1 MLQRLLTATAAGAL
15 LVACSAPTADTN
27 MTDTETDMTDAADT
41 MESGDTAETRN
52 IVQID
57 PENDPRVWLE
67 EVEGE
72 RALEWVEGQN
82 ERTFDR
88 LQGDPR
94 YDALYEAALEVYQS
108 NDRIPYGSYQNGY
121 IWNFWRDA
129 TSTHGLWRRTSLE
142 SYLSDNTEWDIV
154 LDLDA
159 IAEEEGVNWVWQ
171 GSNCL
176 SPDYNRCIITLSDGG
191 QDASVRREFD
201 MESRSFVEDGFV
213 SPEAKGG
220 MSWVDEDTVVFG
232 FATNDENST
241 TSGYPSVVYRW
252 ERGTPMEEATEI
264 LRGDRED
271 VGLFAFRTEDNA
283 GNTYIMASEADTFFE
298 TTWWYLPDGADP
310 VSLPIPAKSSLS
322 GLYNNQLLFTLEED
336 WNRENGD
343 SFPQGALL
351 SFDMGEFAATG
362 EIGDVATVFVPG
374 PRQSIGSVGIS
385 QNTVLIQ
392 IDDNVTGQLWRFDF
406 DGSDWTSS
414 QIETPENM
422 TLGLFGTSVHH
433 DLAFMNAQ
441 GFLTPDSMYLVD
453 VDAGTLDVADST
465 PSWFD
470 AEGLVVEQ
478 LEAESTDG
486 TMIPYF
492 VVRHRDTVMDGTTP
506 TLLYAYGGFQ
516 VSIQPSYS
524 GVRGRLWLERGGAY
538 VVANIRGGGEFG
550 PAWHQAG
557 LKMDRQRIYDDLISV
572 AEDLIDTGLTTPRHL
587 GVYGGSNGG
596 LLTGVMYTQRPD
608 LWNAVVSA
616 VPLLD
621 MLRFNQ
627 LLAGASWMGEYGDP
641 GDPDEGGFLRSISPY
656 HNVDADGDY
665 PEIYLYTSTKDDRV
679 HPGHA
684 RKMAHLLEELGH
696 PYLYY
701 ENTEGGHSSAANL
714 AESARRDALLYTF
727 LTQQLM
733 DEDEPAAE

>member
-1 MLQRLLTATAAGAL
+1 MLQRFLTATAAGAL
-15 LVACSAPTADTN
+15 LVACSEPASET
-27 MTDTETDMTDAADT
+27 TDTEMT
-41 MESGDTAETRN
+41 DTAETMQDETTEAAAETRD
-52 IVQID
+52 VVEID
-57 PENDPRVWLE
+57 PANDPRVWLE
-67 EVEGE
+67 EVEGDQ
-72 RALEWVEGQN
+72 ALEWVEGQN
-82 ERTFDR
+82 DRTFAQ
-88 LQGDPR
+88 LQGDER
-94 YDALYEAALEVYQS
+94 YRELYDAALEVYQS
-108 NDRIPYGSYQNGY
+108 DDRIPYGSYQNGY

-129 TSTHGLWRRTSLE
+129 TNTHGLWRRTSLE
-142 SYLSDNTEWDIV
+142 SYLSDNTEWDVV

-176 SPDYNRCIITLSDGG
+176 GPDYTRCIITLSDGG

-201 MESRSFVEDGFV
+201 LESRSFVEDGFV

-220 MSWVDEDTVVFG
+220 MSWVDQDTVLYG
-232 FATNDENST
+232 FATDEENST
-241 TSGYPSVVYRW
+241 TSGYPVAVYRW
-252 ERGTPMEEATEI
+252 ERGTPIEAATEV

-271 VGLFAFRTEDNA
+271 VGLFAFRAEDNA
-283 GNTYIMASEADTFFE
+283 GNVYMMASEADTFFE
-298 TTWWYLPDGADP
+298 TTWWYLPNAGEP
-310 VSLPIPAKSSLS
+310 LSLPIPARSSLT

-336 WNRENGD
+336 WDRGEGET
-343 SFPQGALL
+343 FPQGALL
-351 SFDMGEFAATG
+351 SFDMGSFAESG

-374 PRQSIGSVGIS
+374 ERQSIGSVGVS
-385 QNTVLIQ
+385 GGTVLIQ

-406 DGSDWTSS
+406 DGSEWSS
-414 QIETPENM
+414 TRIETPENL
-422 TLGLFGTSVHH
+422 TLGLFGTSPHH
-433 DLAFMNAQ
+433 DLAFLNAE
-441 GFLTPDSMYLVD
+441 GFLTPDSLYV
-453 VDAGTLDVADST
+453 VDAEAGSVEVADST
-465 PSWFD
+465 PAWFD
-470 AEGLVVEQ
+470 GDDLVVEQ
-478 LEAESTDG
+478 RETASADG

-492 VVRHRDTVMDGTTP
+492 VVRHRDTEMDGSTP

-557 LKMDRQRIYDDLISV
+557 LMMNRQRIYDDLIAV
-572 AEDLIDTGLTTPRHL
+572 AEDLVDDGLTSSDHL

-608 LWNAVVSA
+608 LWGAVVSA

-621 MLRFNQ
+621 MLRYHT

-641 GDPDEGGFLRSISPY
+641 NDPDEGGFLRTISPY
-656 HNVDADGDY
+656 HNVSESADY
-665 PEIYLYTSTKDDRV
+665 PPIYLYTSTKDDRV

-684 RKMAHLLEELGH
+684 RKFAHLLESLGH
-696 PYLYY
+696 DYLYY

-727 LTQQLM
+727 LSQQLM
-733 DEDEPAAE
+733 DE

>member
-1 MLQRLLTATAAGAL
+1 
-15 LVACSAPTADTN
+15 
-27 MTDTETDMTDAADT
+27 MTDATD
-41 MESGDTAETRN
+41 MEDGAERN
-52 IVQID
+52 IVEID
-57 PENDPRVWLE
+57 PANDPRVWLE

-72 RALEWVEGQN
+72 EALAWVEGQN
-82 ERTFDR
+82 ERTFER
-88 LQGDPR
+88 LTGDERYQGL
-94 YDALYEAALEVYQS
+94 YDAALEVYQS

-129 TSTHGLWRRTSLE
+129 TNTHGLWRRTSLE
-142 SYLSDNTEWDIV
+142 SYLSDNTEWETV

-159 IAEEEGVNWVWQ
+159 VAEAEGVNWVWQ
-171 GSNCL
+171 GSSCL
-176 SPDYNRCIITLSDGG
+176 SPDYRRCIITLSDGG

-201 MESRSFVEDGFV
+201 LESRTFVEDGFV

-220 MSWVDEDTVVFG
+220 ISWVDEDTVLFG
-232 FATNDENST
+232 FATSEENST
-241 TSGYPSVVYRW
+241 TSGYPVSVYRW
-252 ERGTPMEEATEI
+252 ERGTAWEDATEV

-271 VGLFAFRTEDNA
+271 VGVWGFRVEDNA
-283 GNTYIMASEADTFFE
+283 GNVYMMASEADTFFE
-298 TTWWYLPDGADP
+298 TTWWYLPDEGEP
-310 VSLPIPAKSSLS
+310 VSLPIPARSSIS
-322 GLYNNQLLFTLEED
+322 GLYNNQLLFTLEEEWD
-336 WNRENGD
+336 RGNGD
-343 SFPQGALL
+343 VFPQGALL
-351 SFDMGEFAATG
+351 SFDFGEFARSG

-374 PRQSIGSVGIS
+374 PRQSIGGIGIA
-385 QNTVLIQ
+385 NGTVLLQ
-392 IDDNVTGQLWRFDF
+392 IDDNVTGQLWRYDTR
-406 DGSDWTSS
+406 DGGWQGTR
-414 QIETPENM
+414 IPTPDNL
-422 TLGLFGTSVHH
+422 TLGLFGTSPHH
-433 DLAFMNAQ
+433 NLAFLNAE
-441 GFLTPDSMYLVD
+441 GFLTPDSLYMVN
-453 VDAGTLDVADST
+453 VPTGSVTQVDST
-465 PSWFD
+465 PAWFD
-470 AEGLVVEQ
+470 DENLIVEQ
-478 LEAESTDG
+478 LETASTDG

-557 LKMDRQRIYDDLISV
+557 LMMNRQRIYDDLISV
-572 AEDLIDTGLTTPRHL
+572 AEQLIEDGLTSPDHL

-608 LWNAVVSA
+608 LWGAVVSA

-621 MLRFNQ
+621 MLRYHM

-641 GDPDEGGFLRSISPY
+641 NDPDEGGFLRTISPY
-656 HNVDADGDY
+656 HNVDANGEY

-684 RKMAHLLEELGH
+684 RKMAHLLEALGH

-727 LTQQLM
+727 LSQRLM
-733 DEDEPAAE
+733 DSE

>member
-1 MLQRLLTATAAGAL
+1 MLQRFLTATAAGAL
-15 LVACSAPTADTN
+15 LVACSPETPETPEAPETPETN
-27 MTDTETDMTDAADT
+27 MNETEMPETETA
-41 MESGDTAETRN
+41 SAEPD

-57 PENDPRVWLE
+57 PADDPRVWLE

-82 ERTFDR
+82 EQAFAR
-88 LQGDPR
+88 LQGDER
-94 YDALYEAALEVYQS
+94 YQGFYDAALEIYQS
-108 NDRIPYGSYQNGY
+108 NDRIAYGSYQNGY

-129 TSTHGLWRRTSLE
+129 ENTHGLWRRTSLE
-142 SYLSDNTEWDIV
+142 SYLSDAPDWDVV
-154 LDLDA
+154 LNLDTV
-159 IAEEEGVNWVWQ
+159 AEEEGVNWVWQ

-176 SPDYNRCIITLSDGG
+176 GPDFNRCIITLSDGG

-201 MESRSFVEDGFV
+201 MESRSFVDGGFG
-213 SPEAKGG
+213 SPETKGG
-220 MSWVDEDTVVFG
+220 ISWVDEDTVLYG
-232 FATNDENST
+232 FATTDENST
-241 TSGYPSVVYRW
+241 TSGYPVSVYRW
-252 ERGTPMEEATEI
+252 ERGTSMEDAEEI

-271 VGLFAFRTEDNA
+271 VGVWAFRVEDNA
-283 GNTYIMASEADTFFE
+283 DNVYMMASEADTFFE
-298 TTWWYLPDGADP
+298 TTWWYLPMDSEP
-310 VSLPIPAKSSLS
+310 VSLPIPARSSLT
-322 GLYNNQLLFTLEED
+322 GLYNNQLLLTLEEEWD
-336 WNRENGD
+336 RGEGETY
-343 SFPQGALL
+343 PQGALL
-351 SFDMGEFAATG
+351 SFDMGEFTQSG

-374 PRQSIGSVGIS
+374 ARQSIGGVGIS
-385 QNTVLIQ
+385 NGTVLIQ

-406 DGSDWTSS
+406 DGSEWSSS
-414 QIETPENM
+414 QIETPENL
-422 TLGLFGTSVHH
+422 TLGLFGTSAQH
-433 DLAFMNAQ
+433 DLAFLNAE
-441 GFLTPDSMYLVD
+441 GFLTPDSLYV
-453 VDAGTLDVADST
+453 VNAEEGTVTVADSAPT
-465 PSWFD
+465 WFND
-470 AEGLVVEQ
+470 EDLVVEQ

-492 VVRHRDTVMDGTTP
+492 VVRHRDTEMNGETP

-557 LKMDRQRIYDDLISV
+557 LKMDRQRIYDDLIAV
-572 AEDLIDTGLTTPRHL
+572 AEDLIDTGLTTPRRL

-621 MLRFNQ
+621 MLRYHM

-641 GDPDEGGFLRSISPY
+641 NNPDEGEFLRSISPY
-656 HNVDADGDY
+656 HNVDANGDY

-684 RKMAHLLEELGH
+684 RKLAHLLESLGH
-696 PYLYY
+696 PYVYY

-714 AESARRDALLYTF
+714 AESARRDAMLYTF

-733 DEDEPAAE
+733 D